1 MSNKINKFRENMIQ
15 WIEYENSINSKEKEL
30 HNREI
35 PLKEL
40 KKKQQEIEYLLI
52 NFIESNRLNNKQF
65 NVENMRISYH
75 VDSKKEPLTQK
86 FIKESLEIYFRDKF
100 RNRLNPSECE
110 NKANDIFQYMLD
122 LRKSKYKSSL
132 KKITIK

>member
-1 MSNKINKFRENMIQ
+1 MIQ
-15 WIEYENSINSKEKEL
+15 WIEYDNTINSKEKEL
-30 HNREI
+30 RIREI

-40 KKKQQEIEYLLI
+40 KKKQQEIESLLI
-52 NFIESNRLNNKQF
+52 NFIESNRLDNKQF
-65 NVENMRISYH
+65 NVENMRISYQ

>member
-15 WIEYENSINSKEKEL
+15 WIEYDNSINSKEKEL
-30 HNREI
+30 RNREI

-52 NFIESNRLNNKQF
+52 NFIESNRLNNKQS

>member
-15 WIEYENSINSKEKEL
+15 WIEYDNTINSKEKEL
-30 HNREI
+30 RIREI

-40 KKKQQEIEYLLI
+40 KKKQQEIESLLI

-65 NVENMRISYH
+65 NVENMRISYQ

>member
-15 WIEYENSINSKEKEL
+15 WIEYDNTINSKEKEL
-30 HNREI
+30 RIREI

-40 KKKQQEIEYLLI
+40 KKKQQEIESLLI
-52 NFIESNRLNNKQF
+52 NFIESNRLDNKQF
-65 NVENMRISYH
+65 NVENMRISYQ

>member
-15 WIEYENSINSKEKEL
+15 WIEYDNTINSKEKEL
-30 HNREI
+30 RIREI

-40 KKKQQEIEYLLI
+40 KKKQQEIESLLI